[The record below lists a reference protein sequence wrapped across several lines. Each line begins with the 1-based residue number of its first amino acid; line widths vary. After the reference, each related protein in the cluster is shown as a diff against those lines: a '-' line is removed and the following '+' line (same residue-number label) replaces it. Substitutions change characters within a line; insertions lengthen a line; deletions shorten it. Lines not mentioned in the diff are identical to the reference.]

1 MFLPNTLKNLGTSH
15 MFSAGALG
23 LEADESPNVFLG
35 HLRCKVEV
43 MYSQSLLGSGLLYTC
58 TVSLCVLFVSFCSF
72 SPAPVVRLVF
82 PSLFCLP

>member
-15 MFSAGALG
+15 TFSALG
-23 LEADESPNVFLG
+23 LEADENLNIFLG

-43 MYSQSLLGSGLLYTC
+43 KYLKSLLGSGLLYTC
-58 TVSLCVLFVSFCSF
+58 TISLCVLFCFLFDLLLLPLSLDC
-72 SPAPVVRLVF
+72 VF